1 MSYRGGGFRTIRYQ
15 ESFNRADQ
23 PPFLGTNWNMEQT
36 PASNVAGVTVDGNV
50 NVASLAAFGATGGV
64 MQMVWTPQYVN
75 RQLIKNLSQT
85 RVQYAQITMKSIAG
99 VNCSI
104 GPTVL
109 KAEPNSGG
117 CYVLVAQAAGQALQ
131 LFRNVDA
138 SAVILNAA
146 VGVWAVNDVIRI
158 EATVAAASTTIR
170 CFKNGV
176 LQSTDVD
183 STGARIGFGMY
194 GVCYFSSVGASQLG
208 FSDFDGGLN

>member
-15 ESFNRADQ
+15 ESFNRLDQ
-23 PPFLGTNWNMEQT
+23 PPFLGLNWNMEQT

-50 NVASLAAFGATGGV
+50 NVGGGIAAFGATGGV
-64 MQMVWTPQYVN
+64 YQMIWTPQYVN

-85 RVQYAQITMKSIAG
+85 RVQYAQIKARSLVG

-109 KAEPNSGG
+109 KAEPNSAG
-117 CYVLVAQAAGQALQ
+117 CYILILQGNGTLQ

-146 VGVWAVNDVIRI
+146 VGVWAINDVLRI
-158 EATVAAASTTIR
+158 EATVTPSATTIR
-170 CFKNGV
+170 CYKNGV
-176 LQSTDVD
+176 LQSTDID
-183 STGARIGFGMY
+183 NTGARISFGMY
-194 GVCYFSSVGASQLG
+194 GICYFSSVGASQIG